1 MGEVEGLMQR
11 VEKEAREV
19 VEPTTTMAQRDS
31 LLLDYILFLPDH
43 HVKSHNPV
51 SIR

>member
-1 MGEVEGLMQR
+1 MQR

-31 LLLDYILFLPDH
+31 LLSDYILFLPDH
-43 HVKSHNPV
+43 HAISHISV
-51 SIR
+51 LVTWAKLRI